1 MIKLYTASNRALQTG
16 INKNK
21 LSSRGK
27 KLVYLPFEGNYFLAS
42 TSLTDS

>member
-1 MIKLYTASNRALQTG
+1 MIKFNTSSNRAMQTG

-21 LSSRGK
+21 LFSRGK
-27 KLVYLPFEGNYFLAS
+27 KLVYLPFEGDYFFAS